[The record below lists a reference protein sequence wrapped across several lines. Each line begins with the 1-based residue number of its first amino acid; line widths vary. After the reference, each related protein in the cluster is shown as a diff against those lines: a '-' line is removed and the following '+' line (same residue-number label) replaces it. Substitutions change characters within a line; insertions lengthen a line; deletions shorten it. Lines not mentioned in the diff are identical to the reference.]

1 MLLDVASVRVDPEKA
16 AAHSFRINIELTDRG
31 ERHLVTVRNGVMIHE
46 TGIRDE
52 AAGATVRMTRMDLLM
67 TLLAGVPVAT
77 LVGSGSLVIDGDATL
92 YDALVGLIEPITPN
106 FNVVIP

>member
-1 MLLDVASVRVDPEKA
+1 
-16 AAHSFRINIELTDRG
+16 
-31 ERHLVTVRNGVMIHE
+31 
-46 TGIRDE
+46 
-52 AAGATVRMTRMDLLM
+52 MTRMDLLM